1 MLVLAGA
8 PGHHHRAFAH
18 TGQFQELI
26 LDLADFN
33 PEAADLDLRVTP
45 PQKLELP
52 VRQAAAII
60 AAPVHAL
67 TRAKRI
73 LQERALRAFGVVNV
87 PAAHTHPGEN
97 DLTGRAKGHRLQLLV
112 HDVDEDIVDGA
123 AQRNAFS
130 LRRAVHDLVVGVVRG
145 LGEAIGVHQ
154 LDEGL
159 DREPALDQLLLEGLA
174 RGHDVFEIL
183 ELAWV
188 LAQIRHEDF
197 EVGRHDLY
205 DIDPCGDD
213 LVNEA
218 LRVEDHLLFDDQG
231 APTDQK
237 RGNQLPQRNVEAL
250 RRRLGHHSSFAD
262 LQIVNFGEEV
272 VEQSGVLAHR
282 ALRLTGGTGGE
293 VDVRELVGSDVDPE
307 IAVGMALLVC
317 RGDEERLDSGERVER
332 RIEHGGAA
340 ALGEYEPAARPG
352 KRPGDALG
360 REMRLDGQIS
370 PARPADREHGGHPV
384 QNSLRHPTGP
394 TLAAKTPGQPRA
406 G

>member
-1 MLVLAGA
+1 MEGRRNHVLGQRLAKVVPQRVGIERALGGVEGHQALALIGSAGD
-8 PGHHHRAFAH
+8 HHCTLADA
-18 TGQFQELI
+18 GQPQKRV

-60 AAPVHAL
+60 AAPVRAP

-73 LQERALRAFGVVNV
+73 WQEGALRAFGVVNV
-87 PAAHTHPGEN
+87 SAAHTHTGED
-97 DLTGRAKGHRLQLLV
+97 DLTGRAQGHRLQLLV
-112 HDVDEDIVDGA
+112 HDVDEHIVDGA

-145 LGEAIGVHQ
+145 LGESIGVHQ

-159 DREPALDQLLLEGLA
+159 DREPARDQLLLEGLA
-174 RGHDVFEIL
+174 RGHYVLEIL

-188 LAQIRHEDF
+188 LAQIGHEDF
-197 EVGRHDLY
+197 EVRRHDLY
-205 DIDPCGDD
+205 DIDPCLDD
-213 LVNEA
+213 LVEEA
-218 LRVEDHLLFDDQG
+218 LRVEDQLLLDDQG

-250 RRRLGHHSSFAD
+250 RRRLGHYGSFAD
-262 LQIVNFGEEV
+262 LQIVNFGEKV

-317 RGDEERLDSGERVER
+317 RGDEELLDSGLR
-332 RIEHGGAA
+332 RAGAW
-340 ALGEYEPAARPG
+340 P
-352 KRPGDALG
+352 G
-360 REMRLDGQIS
+360 REL
-370 PARPADREHGGHPV
+370 
-384 QNSLRHPTGP
+384 L
-394 TLAAKTPGQPRA
+394 
-406 G
+406 

>member
-1 MLVLAGA
+1 MLVLVGTL
-8 PGHHHRAFAH
+8 GHHHRAFAH

-33 PEAADLDLRVTP
+33 PEAADLDLRIMP

-60 AAPVHAL
+60 AAPVHTL

-87 PAAHTHPGEN
+87 PAAHTHTGED
-97 DLTGRAKGHRLQLLV
+97 DLTGRAQGHRLQLLV
-112 HDVDEDIVDGA
+112 HNVDEHIVDGA

-145 LGEAIGVHQ
+145 LGESIGVHQ
-154 LDEGL
+154 LDAGL
-159 DREPALDQLLLEGLA
+159 DREPALDQLLLEGLT
-174 RGHDVFEIL
+174 RGHYVLEIL

-188 LAQIRHEDF
+188 LAQIGHEDF

-205 DIDPCGDD
+205 DIDPCVGD

-218 LRVEDHLLFDDQG
+218 LRVEDHLLLDDQG

-250 RRRLGHHSSFAD
+250 RRRLGHHCSFAD

-272 VEQSGVLAHR
+272 VEKSGVLAHR

-293 VDVRELVGSDVDPE
+293 VDVRELVGRDVHTE
-307 IAVGMALLVC
+307 IVGRMPLIVC
-317 RGDEERLDSGERVER
+317 GVDQELLDSGD
-332 RIEHGGAA
+332 RIERLIEYGRATA
-340 ALGEYEPAARPG
+340 FGEYESTACPG
-352 KRPGDALG
+352 KRPGNALG
-360 REMRLDGQIS
+360 REVRLDG
-370 PARPADREHGGHPV
+370 
-384 QNSLRHPTGP
+384 
-394 TLAAKTPGQPRA
+394 
-406 G
+406 

>member
-1 MLVLAGA
+1 MLAVAGTL
-8 PGHHHRAFAH
+8 GHHHRAFAH

-45 PQKLELP
+45 SQRLELS

-87 PAAHTHPGEN
+87 PAAHTYPGED
-97 DLTGRAKGHRLQLLV
+97 DLTGRAQGHRLQLLV
-112 HDVDEDIVDGA
+112 HDVDEHIVDGA

-145 LGEAIGVHQ
+145 LGESIGVHQ

-174 RGHDVFEIL
+174 RGHDVLEIL
-183 ELAWV
+183 ELACV
-188 LAQIRHEDF
+188 LAQIGHEDF
-197 EVGRHDLY
+197 KVRRHDLY
-205 DIDPCGDD
+205 DIDPSADD
-213 LVNEA
+213 FFDEA
-218 LRVEDHLLFDDQG
+218 LRVENQLLLDDQR

-250 RRRLGHHSSFAD
+250 RRRLGHYSSFPD
-262 LQIVNFGEEV
+262 LQIVDFGEEV
-272 VEQSGVLAHR
+272 VEQSGVLAHH
-282 ALRLTGGTGGE
+282 AFRLTGGTGGE
-293 VDVRELVGSDVDPE
+293 VDVSKLVGRDVQAE
-307 IAVGMALLVC
+307 IARRMALLVC
-317 RGDEERLDSGERVER
+317 RGDEELLDSGLR
-332 RIEHGGAA
+332 RAGAW
-340 ALGEYEPAARPG
+340 
-352 KRPGDALG
+352 LG
-360 REMRLDGQIS
+360 RELQ
-370 PARPADREHGGHPV
+370 
-384 QNSLRHPTGP
+384 
-394 TLAAKTPGQPRA
+394 
-406 G
+406 